1 MRFRKVTVLLIA
13 TCVLM
18 CFSSNTYAQLFKSKK
33 QLTEE
38 NARLRKTIDSLKNIL
53 GEGEIAISD
62 TTDAEDSINPGGIGL
77 IENNLFETE
86 TPGSNPDSLLSIWYL
101 QKQLTIGDIQTIDLD
116 SVNFTTNI
124 PDEVYIEKLK
134 KMNSFIPI
142 PYNKTVKN
150 SIILYTEKRPHL
162 ASMILGLSSYYLPI
176 FEDIFESYGLPREL
190 TTLAIIES
198 ALNPMAVS
206 RTNARGMWQFMRT
219 TARQYG
225 LEINSY
231 VDERLDPVKS
241 ATAAA
246 KYLRDAYMIFG
257 DWALAIASYN
267 CGSGNINKAIRR
279 AGSKDFW
286 SVYKYLPSETR
297 GYIPNFVGA
306 LYLLSYYNDY
316 NIVPAKVSLPAHV
329 DTFRIHKNLHFEQI
343 SDNIGIPVEEL
354 RQLNPQYLHDIIPGS
369 EAEYILNLPYNY
381 TVPFVDKEQAIYAYK
396 DSIFFNPI
404 VYNNYKRAESSG
416 DDNSSVSSGGD
427 GSSSRQRTLYH
438 KVRRGE
444 TLGGIAR
451 KYGVTISQV
460 KKWNHMRKN
469 TVQSGKSLVIYKG
482 GGRGSDNY
490 SSYESHAASEDTYI
504 PGSRGKKNTSKKG
517 YSNYTVRRGDTL
529 FSIAR
534 KYDMTLSDLL
544 RLNGLSNRSKIYPGR
559 KIRVKRG

>member
-1 MRFRKVTVLLIA
+1 MRFRRVTILLIA
-13 TCVLM
+13 M
-18 CFSSNTYAQLFKSKK
+18 CSLLCFNTNTYAQLFKSKK
-33 QLTEE
+33 QLTQE
-38 NARLRKTIDSLKNIL
+38 NAKLRKTIDSLKNII
-53 GEGEIAISD
+53 GEGEIEIAD
-62 TTDAEDSINPGGIGL
+62 TTDAGDSINPGGIGL
-77 IENNLFETE
+77 IENDLFETK

-101 QKQLTIGDIQTIDLD
+101 QKQLTVGDMQTIDLD

-124 PDEVYIEKLK
+124 PDEVYIEKIK

-142 PYNKTVKN
+142 PYNKSVKN
-150 SIILYTEKRPHL
+150 GIILYTEKRPRL
-162 ASMILGLSSYYLPI
+162 ASIILGLSSYYLPI

-190 TTLAIIES
+190 TVLAIIES

-206 RTNARGMWQFMRT
+206 PTNARGMWQFMRT

-257 DWALAIASYN
+257 DWSLAIASYN
-267 CGSGNINKAIRR
+267 CGTGNVNKAIRR
-279 AGSKDFW
+279 AGCKDFW
-286 SVYKYLPSETR
+286 SVYGYLPRETR

-306 LYLLSYYNDY
+306 LYLLNYYRDY
-316 NIVPAKVSLPAHV
+316 NIVPEKITLPAHV

-369 EAEYILNLPYNY
+369 EEEYILNLPYNY
-381 TVPFVDKEQAIYAYK
+381 TVPFVDKEQQIYAYK

-404 VYNNYKRAESSG
+404 VYNNYKKAEASGG
-416 DDNSSVSSGGD
+416 DDNETVSSAR
-427 GSSSRQRTLYH
+427 SNTPRQRTMYH

-451 KYGVTISQV
+451 KYGVTITQV

-469 TVQSGKSLVIYKG
+469 TVQAGKSLVIYKG
-482 GGRGSDNY
+482 GKGGGEST
-490 SSYESHAASEDTYI
+490 YESHAASEDTYI
-504 PGSRGKKNTSKKG
+504 PGSRGKKNSARKSGVT
-517 YSNYTVRRGDTL
+517 NYTVRRGDTL

-544 RLNGLSNRSKIYPGR
+544 RLNGLSNNSKIFPGR
-559 KIRVKRG
+559 KIKVKRG